1 MYMSPLASLFLLGIP
16 IIFSV
21 NLSLKIEA
29 GATSM
34 LLFVALYALILS

>member
-1 MYMSPLASLFLLGIP
+1 MFMSYLASLFVLGTP
-16 IIFSV
+16 IIYSA
-21 NLSLKIEA
+21 NLCLKIEA